1 MKTANGGQ
9 REKISVCAIR
19 QTLLCDVIRQLV
31 VCVCVCAH
39 VCVCLRVGVGVCKV
53 EIQGENLVRLHE
65 ILMLAINMSLDFKQ
79 QSTKHI
85 APTGLSDRF
94 RIFQSCQV

>member
-1 MKTANGGQ
+1 MRLMKTMYGGQ
-9 REKISVCAIR
+9 REKISVCAIC

-31 VCVCVCAH
+31 VCVCVC
-39 VCVCLRVGVGVCKV
+39 VCLGVGVGICKV
-53 EIQGENLVRLHE
+53 EIQGENLVSLHE

>member
-1 MKTANGGQ
+1 MMSLGIGC
-9 REKISVCAIR
+9 VF
-19 QTLLCDVIRQLV
+19 
-31 VCVCVCAH
+31 VCVRTCA
-39 VCVCLRVGVGVCKV
+39 CVCLRVGVGVCWV
-53 EIQGENLVRLHE
+53 EIQGENLVSLHE

-94 RIFQSCQV
+94 RIFQSCQI